1 MRSWNAQRVGAFVL
15 FGVLFGL
22 SARGLYSTVGLL
34 RSREVPEQI
43 GATFLDTLI
52 PEPNEQNLQK

>member
-34 RSREVPEQI
+34 RAREAPEQI
-43 GATFLDTLI
+43 GQAYLDALI
-52 PEPNEQNLQK
+52 PEPNEKNLQK